1 MEIDRKLNLV
11 IGIDQGKWTIY
22 VHSMPISAEIFK
34 RYYKVIGRT
43 FSEIFKTGLDFTA
56 GPRVAA
62 MLLEDVARA
71 LNMWDGTDGVQNG
84 LLNEIRRL
92 THVVLP
98 DQGGAWTVLPMEEV
112 VRRKLI
118 SDEDLSEVDNA
129 IVFFIVSSAMH
140 RRPTLKAM
148 MEGAALLW
156 GGQITQSNVTEF
168 AAGLQTLMPA
178 ENTGAK
184 ATRLSI
190 PS

>member
-62 MLLEDVARA
+62 ML
-71 LNMWDGTDGVQNG
+71 NMWDGTDGVQNG

-92 THVVLP
+92 TNVVLP

-168 AAGLQTLMPA
+168 AAGLQTLTPE